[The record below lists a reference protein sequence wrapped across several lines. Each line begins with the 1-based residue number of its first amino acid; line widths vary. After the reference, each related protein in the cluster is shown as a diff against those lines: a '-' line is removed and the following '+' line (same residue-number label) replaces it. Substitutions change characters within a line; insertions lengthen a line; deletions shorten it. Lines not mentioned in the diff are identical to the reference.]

1 MYMYVG
7 GENWVQDLDKPKQ
20 DYLFT
25 CTCIYMYMYMYAK
38 KDTTLCW
45 RSGLMDVLVPS
56 MYMYMYKAMLV
67 WNCQIMKMGCVT
79 ILCS

>member
-1 MYMYVG
+1 
-7 GENWVQDLDKPKQ
+7 
-20 DYLFT
+20 
-25 CTCIYMYMYMYAK
+25 MYMYMYAK